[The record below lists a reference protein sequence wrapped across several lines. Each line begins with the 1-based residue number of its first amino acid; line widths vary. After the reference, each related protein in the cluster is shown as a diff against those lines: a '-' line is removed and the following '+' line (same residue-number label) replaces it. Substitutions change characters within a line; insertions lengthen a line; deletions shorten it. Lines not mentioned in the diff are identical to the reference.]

1 MLITDTISNPRSA
14 QINPADALSDRFTGA
29 RGQSVARIAT
39 CLTAAPPADGILL
52 NPSHPFL
59 WTARLTGDES
69 CCSTDERGTV
79 RMQLC
84 RHCFKNS
91 RFELHELCFFRWFS
105 YLEIRDADT
114 PSDSDSAIPLS
125 SRPALL
131 AVDIDA

>member
-1 MLITDTISNPRSA
+1 MLITDTILKPCLGQR
-14 QINPADALSDRFTGA
+14 NPADALSDRFMGA

-69 CCSTDERGTV
+69 CSSTDERGAV

-91 RFELHELCFFRWFS
+91 RFELQIFRWFS
-105 YLEIRDADT
+105 YLEIRDADI
-114 PSDSDSAIPLS
+114 PSDSIQAIPLS
-125 SRPALL
+125 FRPALL
-131 AVDIDA
+131 AVDMGA